1 MIILKIIKCN
11 NVKNNIS
18 ILGCGWLGLP
28 LALTLTSKGY
38 SIKGSTTSEI
48 KVEILNNNGVQ
59 PFIIDL
65 SNRESEFEEFL
76 NSEVLII
83 AIPSKN
89 IAGFKNLISHIENSN
104 IKNIL
109 FISST
114 SVYPN
119 SNSTVTEEHLTKK
132 TPLSDIELLFKDN
145 TKLKTTILR
154 FGGLIGYERKP
165 GNFFKNGKAINYPD
179 SFINLIHRDDCIQI
193 IKEIIVK
200 NIWNKTL
207 NACADTHPKKRDFY
221 RKEFKKEGRN
231 NPTFKEFSP
240 NEYKIINSDLLKS
253 ILNYNF
259 IYSDLMKY

>member
-1 MIILKIIKCN
+1 M
-11 NVKNNIS
+11 KNNIS

-28 LALTLTSKGY
+28 LALTLTKNGY

-48 KVEILNNNGVQ
+48 KVKLLNNNGVQ

-89 IAGFKNLISHIENSN
+89 IVGFKNLISHIENSK

-119 SNSTVTEEHLTKK
+119 SNSIVTEEHLIYK
-132 TPLSDIELLFKDN
+132 TPLSEIELLFKTN
-145 TKLKTTILR
+145 TNFKSTILR
-154 FGGLIGYERKP
+154 FGGLIGYDRKP

-179 SFINLIHRDDCIQI
+179 AFVNLIHRDDCIQI
-193 IKEIIVK
+193 IKEIIAK
-200 NIWNKTL
+200 NIWDKTL

-221 RKEFKKEGRN
+221 AKEFKKEGRN
-231 NPTFKEFSP
+231 NPTFNELAS
-240 NEYKIINSDLLKS
+240 NEYKIINSDQLKS

-259 IYSDLMKY
+259 IYSDLMHY

>member
-1 MIILKIIKCN
+1 M
-11 NVKNNIS
+11 KNNIS
-18 ILGCGWLGLP
+18 ILGCGWLGFP
-28 LALTLTSKGY
+28 LALTLTKKGY
-38 SIKGSTTSEI
+38 SIKGSITSEI
-48 KVEILNNNGVQ
+48 KVEKLKSNGVQ

-65 SNRESEFEEFL
+65 SNRENEFEKFL

-89 IAGFKNLISHIENSN
+89 IADFKNLISHIENSK

-119 SNSTVTEEHLTKK
+119 SNSIVTENSLIKK
-132 TPLSDIELLFKDN
+132 NPLSEIELLFKTN
-145 TKLKTTILR
+145 TNFKSTILR
-154 FGGLIGYERKP
+154 FGGLIGYDRKP

-179 SFINLIHRDDCIQI
+179 AFVNLIHRDDCIQI
-193 IKEIIVK
+193 IKEIIAK
-200 NIWNKTL
+200 NIWDKTL

-221 RKEFKKEGRN
+221 AKEFKKEGRN
-231 NPTFKEFSP
+231 NPTFNELAS
-240 NEYKIINSDLLKS
+240 NEYKIINSDQLKS

-259 IYSDLMKY
+259 LYSDLMHY

>member
-1 MIILKIIKCN
+1 MKK
-11 NVKNNIS
+11 NIS

-28 LALTLTSKGY
+28 LASTLTKNGY

-48 KVEILNNNGVQ
+48 KVELLNNNGVQ
-59 PFIIDL
+59 PYIIDL

-89 IAGFKNLISHIENSN
+89 IADFKNLISHIENSK

-114 SVYPN
+114 SVYRN
-119 SNSTVTEEHLTKK
+119 SNSIVTEKHLVHK
-132 TPLSDIELLFKDN
+132 TPLAQIELLFKTN
-145 TKLKTTILR
+145 TNFKSTILR
-154 FGGLIGYERKP
+154 FGGLIGYDRKP

-179 SFINLIHRDDCIQI
+179 AFINLIHRDDCIQI
-193 IKEIIVK
+193 IKEIIAK
-200 NIWNKTL
+200 NSWNKTL

-221 RKEFKKEGRN
+221 TKEFKKEGRN
-231 NPTFKEFSP
+231 NPIFNEFST

-259 IYSDLMKY
+259 IYSDLMHY

>member
-1 MIILKIIKCN
+1 M
-11 NVKNNIS
+11 KNNIS

-28 LALTLTSKGY
+28 LALTLTKNGY

-48 KVEILNNNGVQ
+48 KVKLLNNNGVQ

-89 IAGFKNLISHIENSN
+89 IVGFKNLISHIENSK

-119 SNSTVTEEHLTKK
+119 SNSIVTEEHLIYK
-132 TPLSDIELLFKDN
+132 TPLSEIELLFKTN
-145 TKLKTTILR
+145 TNFKSTILR
-154 FGGLIGYERKP
+154 FGGLIGYDRKP

-179 SFINLIHRDDCIQI
+179 AFVNLIHRDDCIQI
-193 IKEIIVK
+193 IKEIIAK
-200 NIWNKTL
+200 NIWDKTL

-221 RKEFKKEGRN
+221 AKEFKKEGRN
-231 NPTFKEFSP
+231 NPTFNELAS
-240 NEYKIINSDLLKS
+240 NEYKIINSDQLKS

-259 IYSDLMKY
+259 LYSDLMHY

>member
-1 MIILKIIKCN
+1 M
-11 NVKNNIS
+11 KNNIS

-28 LALTLTSKGY
+28 LALTLTKNGY

-48 KVEILNNNGVQ
+48 KVKLLNNNGVQ

-89 IAGFKNLISHIENSN
+89 IVGFKNLISHIENSK

-119 SNSTVTEEHLTKK
+119 SNSIVTEEHLIYK
-132 TPLSDIELLFKDN
+132 TPLSEIELLFKTN
-145 TKLKTTILR
+145 TNFKSTILR
-154 FGGLIGYERKP
+154 FGGLIGYDRKP
-165 GNFFKNGKAINYPD
+165 GNFFKNGKIINYPD
-179 SFINLIHRDDCIQI
+179 AFVNLIHRDDCIQI
-193 IKEIIVK
+193 IKEIIAK
-200 NIWNKTL
+200 NIWDKTL

-221 RKEFKKEGRN
+221 AKEFKKEGRN
-231 NPTFKEFSP
+231 NPTFNELAS
-240 NEYKIINSDLLKS
+240 NEYKIINSDQLKS

-259 IYSDLMKY
+259 IYSDLMHY

>member
-1 MIILKIIKCN
+1 M
-11 NVKNNIS
+11 KNNIS

-28 LALTLTSKGY
+28 LALTLTKNGY

-48 KVEILNNNGVQ
+48 KVKLLNNNGVQ

-89 IAGFKNLISHIENSN
+89 IAGFKNLISHIENSK

-119 SNSTVTEEHLTKK
+119 SNSIITEEHLIHK
-132 TPLSDIELLFKDN
+132 TPLSEIEMLFKTN
-145 TKLKTTILR
+145 TNFKSTILR
-154 FGGLIGYERKP
+154 FGGLIGYDRKP
-165 GNFFKNGKAINYPD
+165 GNFFKNGKIINYPD
-179 SFINLIHRDDCIQI
+179 AFVNLIHRDDCIQI
-193 IKEIIVK
+193 IKEIIAK
-200 NIWNKTL
+200 NIWDKTL

-221 RKEFKKEGRN
+221 AKEFKKEGRN
-231 NPTFKEFSP
+231 NPTFNELAS
-240 NEYKIINSDLLKS
+240 NEYKIINSDQLKS

-259 IYSDLMKY
+259 IYSDLMHY

>member
-1 MIILKIIKCN
+1 M
-11 NVKNNIS
+11 KNNIS

-28 LALTLTSKGY
+28 LALTLTKNGY

-48 KVEILNNNGVQ
+48 KVKLLNNNGVQ

-89 IAGFKNLISHIENSN
+89 IVGFKNLISHIENSK

-119 SNSTVTEEHLTKK
+119 SNSIITEEHLIHK
-132 TPLSDIELLFKDN
+132 TPLSEIEMLFKTN
-145 TKLKTTILR
+145 TNFKSTILR
-154 FGGLIGYERKP
+154 FGGLIGYDRKP
-165 GNFFKNGKAINYPD
+165 GNFFKNGKIINYPD
-179 SFINLIHRDDCIQI
+179 AFVNLIHRDDCIQI
-193 IKEIIVK
+193 IKEIIAK
-200 NIWNKTL
+200 NIWDKTL

-221 RKEFKKEGRN
+221 AKEFKKEGRN
-231 NPTFKEFSP
+231 NPTFNELAS
-240 NEYKIINSDLLKS
+240 NEYKIINSDQLKS

-259 IYSDLMKY
+259 IYSDLMHY

>member
-1 MIILKIIKCN
+1 M
-11 NVKNNIS
+11 KNNIS
-18 ILGCGWLGLP
+18 ILGCGWLGFP
-28 LALTLTSKGY
+28 LALTLTKKGY
-38 SIKGSTTSEI
+38 SIKGSITSEI
-48 KVEILNNNGVQ
+48 KVEKLKSNGVQ
-59 PFIIDL
+59 PFIINL
-65 SNRESEFEEFL
+65 SNRENEFEKFL

-89 IAGFKNLISHIENSN
+89 IADFKNLISHIENSK
-104 IKNIL
+104 IKTIL

-119 SNSTVTEEHLTKK
+119 SNSIVTENSLIKK
-132 TPLSDIELLFKDN
+132 NPLSEIELLFKTN
-145 TKLKTTILR
+145 TNFKSTILR
-154 FGGLIGYERKP
+154 FGGLIGYDRKP

-179 SFINLIHRDDCIQI
+179 AFVNLIHRDDCIQI
-193 IKEIIVK
+193 IKEILAK

-221 RKEFKKEGRN
+221 TKEFKKEGRN
-231 NPTFKEFSP
+231 KPTFNELSF
-240 NEYKIINSDLLKS
+240 NEYKIINSDQLKS

>member
-1 MIILKIIKCN
+1 M
-11 NVKNNIS
+11 KNNIS
-18 ILGCGWLGLP
+18 ILGCGWLGLS
-28 LALTLTSKGY
+28 LALKLRSKGY
-38 SIKGSTTSEI
+38 SIKGSTTSKI
-48 KVEILNNNGVQ
+48 KIAKLESNGLQ

-65 SNRESEFEEFL
+65 SNRESEFKNFL

-89 IAGFKNLISHIENSN
+89 IAGFKNLIFHIENSK

-119 SNSTVTEEHLTKK
+119 SNSIVTENSLIKK
-132 TPLSDIELLFKDN
+132 NPLSEIELLFKTN
-145 TKLKTTILR
+145 TNFKSTILR
-154 FGGLIGYERKP
+154 FGGLIGYDRKP

-179 SFINLIHRDDCIQI
+179 AFINLIHRDDCIQI
-193 IKEIIVK
+193 IKELIAK

-207 NACADTHPKKRDFY
+207 NACTDTHPKKRDFY
-221 RKEFKKEGRN
+221 TKEFKKEGRN
-231 NPTFKEFSP
+231 NPTFKEFFP

-253 ILNYNF
+253 ILNYKF
-259 IYSDLMKY
+259 IHSDLMHY

>member
-1 MIILKIIKCN
+1 M
-11 NVKNNIS
+11 KNNIS

-28 LALTLTSKGY
+28 LALTLTKNGY

-48 KVEILNNNGVQ
+48 KVKLLNNNGVQ

-89 IAGFKNLISHIENSN
+89 IVGFKNLISHIENSK

-119 SNSTVTEEHLTKK
+119 SNSIVTEEHLIYK
-132 TPLSDIELLFKDN
+132 TPLSEIELLFKTN
-145 TKLKTTILR
+145 TNFKSTILR
-154 FGGLIGYERKP
+154 FGGLIGYDRKP

-179 SFINLIHRDDCIQI
+179 AFINLIHRDDCIQI
-193 IKEIIVK
+193 IKELIAK

-207 NACADTHPKKRDFY
+207 NACTDTHPKKRDFY
-221 RKEFKKEGRN
+221 AKEFKKEGRN
-231 NPTFKEFSP
+231 NPTFNELAS
-240 NEYKIINSDLLKS
+240 NEYKIINSDQLKS